1 MILIQNIFRSSKNM
15 FRSSAPRQEIT
26 TIGLYLLK
34 AETVA
39 KYVVND
45 ILNCLHL

>member
-1 MILIQNIFRSSKNM
+1 MITTQNM

-34 AETVA
+34 AETVV
-39 KYVVND
+39 KYMVND
-45 ILNCLHL
+45 ILNCLDLQIFQ